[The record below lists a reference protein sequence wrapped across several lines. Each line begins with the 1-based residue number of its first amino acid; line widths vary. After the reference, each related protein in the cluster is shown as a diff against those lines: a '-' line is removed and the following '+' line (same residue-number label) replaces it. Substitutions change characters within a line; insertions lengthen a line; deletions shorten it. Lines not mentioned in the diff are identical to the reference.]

1 MLHLLVRL
9 ARDSYAIEAG
19 RIHQILPCAHLKS
32 LPSGLEAVAGILNYH
47 GEAVPVLDLTLLLAG
62 HPSRESLD
70 TRIVLA
76 KVDLPGAAPR
86 RLGLLVEGARSV
98 VRIDSFQPAGIRPDG
113 RPWLGPVAE
122 HGQEL
127 VQRIDIASLLP
138 DDVLA
143 ALQRDA
149 ETAIAS

>member
-9 ARDSYAIEAG
+9 ARDSYAIEAD
-19 RIHQILPCAHLKS
+19 RVHRVLPYAHLKS
-32 LPSGLEAVAGILNYH
+32 LPSGLPAVAGILNFH
-47 GEAVPVLDLTLLLAG
+47 GEAVPVLDLTLLLDG

-76 KVDLPGAAPR
+76 DVDLPGSAPR
-86 RLGLLVEGARSV
+86 RLGLLVEGARSTA
-98 VRIDSFQPAGIRPDG
+98 RIESFRPAGIRPDG
-113 RPWLGPVAE
+113 RPWLGPIAE

-138 DDVLA
+138 GDVLA

-149 ETAIAS
+149 EAALAP